1 MAKVRSSQ
9 SLCALQVRNDLKVA
23 FPSVKFSVTSK
34 GFSGGDS
41 VHISWA
47 DGPCASKVKTL
58 ISKYQYGH
66 FDGMTDMYEFSN
78 VKSIPQVKYLQY
90 RRYVSDVVN
99 EQVISKFE
107 ADYGIDR
114 DDSKAW
120 MDKTHQWLSQL
131 VWRKTSEWSEGETL

>member
-1 MAKVRSSQ
+1 
-9 SLCALQVRNDLKVA
+9 
-23 FPSVKFSVTSK
+23 
-34 GFSGGDS
+34 
-41 VHISWA
+41 
-47 DGPCASKVKTL
+47 
-58 ISKYQYGH
+58 
-66 FDGMTDMYEFSN
+66 MYEFSN

-120 MDKTHQWLSQL
+120 MEKTQPMVITTGLEKDL
-131 VWRKTSEWSEGETL
+131 